1 MSRRHHHR
9 SSSLRASRL
18 PTEAS
23 YVCESCGERIVIP
36 IDATEGHHQ
45 EYVEDCP
52 VCCHSNVIRLDIR
65 DDGSTN
71 ADSLSEDDL
80 YE

>member
-1 MSRRHHHR
+1 M
-9 SSSLRASRL
+9 
-18 PTEAS
+18 
-23 YVCESCGERIVIP
+23 IP

-65 DDGSTN
+65 ADGSTN